1 MRRNA
6 VETIMGAVVLAVA
19 AFFLVFAYTRAQVAY
34 VKGYVLVA
42 KFDRIDGIEDGSDV
56 RLSGIK
62 VGTVLSQSL
71 DPDTYLA
78 VLRISIDPRI
88 ELPAD
93 TVAKVTSDGLLGG
106 KYLALDPGGEEQ
118 TLKPGDE
125 IVYTQSAI
133 SIEDLI
139 GRYIFSSEPKGTAQ
153 GSGSETVAP

>member
-62 VGTVLSQSL
+62 VGTVVSQTL

-78 VLRISIDPRI
+78 VLHLSIDPRI
-88 ELPAD
+88 KLPAD
-93 TVAKVTSDGLLGG
+93 TIAKVTSDGLLGG
-106 KYLALDPGGEEQ
+106 KYLALDPGGEERILQ
-118 TLKPGDE
+118 PGEE

-133 SIEDLI
+133 NLEELV
-139 GRYIFSSEPKGTAQ
+139 GRYIFSSEKKGTAE
-153 GSGSETVAP
+153 GNEAEAVTP